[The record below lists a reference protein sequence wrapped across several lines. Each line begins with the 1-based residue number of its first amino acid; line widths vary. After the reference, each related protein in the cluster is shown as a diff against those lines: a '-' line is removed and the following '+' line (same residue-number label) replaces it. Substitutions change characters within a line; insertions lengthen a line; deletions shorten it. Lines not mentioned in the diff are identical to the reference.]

1 MSGAALHP
9 GRRARRLAPAA
20 SVEANLRQ
28 VPIDLARGNGP
39 PLSYLPGSG
48 MAGYTDP
55 PDDSLPPPLVRSQR
69 LLWLSWLLGA
79 AALAAVVAI
88 ALHLSE
94 ADELAQ
100 LLHQVQPGWFA
111 LALLLQALTYLA
123 QGQIYR
129 LVVHAGGAVL
139 TLHSACRL
147 GLVKLFIDQALP
159 TYGLSGALAV
169 TAAFARL
176 AIPRPVVIACLVIG
190 VSSYLLAYVLA
201 LGAALGIVIVEGHAT
216 ALLIVS
222 GTLFALGSLAV
233 ALGVALLAGR
243 RLPGLAG
250 GLVER
255 TRVVRALATLQQAD
269 PALTRNPR
277 LLARAV
283 VLDLSIILLDGSTLW
298 LLVRA
303 MGEGAPWSGVFAG
316 FMLASLLR
324 SIGVTPGGLGVF
336 EGAAVTTL
344 HWAGVSLPVALSAT
358 LLFRGLSFWAPM
370 LPGILVS
377 RSALLPPKSD

>member
-1 MSGAALHP
+1 MHTRPRPA
-9 GRRARRLAPAA
+9 RRATPGVREAPA
-20 SVEANLRQ
+20 
-28 VPIDLARGNGP
+28 
-39 PLSYLPGSG
+39 
-48 MAGYTDP
+48 
-55 PDDSLPPPLVRSQR
+55 VRSPR

-79 AALAAVVAI
+79 AALAAVVAV

-94 ADELAQ
+94 AGDLAR
-100 LLHQVQPGWFA
+100 LLQEVQPAWFV

-129 LVVHAGGAVL
+129 LVVHAGGAAL
-139 TLHSACRL
+139 TLGSACRL

-169 TAAFARL
+169 TAAFERL
-176 AIPRPVVIACLVIG
+176 AIPHPVVIACLVIG

-243 RLPGLAG
+243 RLPQLACG
-250 GLVER
+250 WIDR
-255 TRVVRALATLQQAD
+255 SWIRRAVATLEQAD
-269 PALTRNPR
+269 PGLTRSPR
-277 LLARAV
+277 LLARV
-283 VLDLSIILLDGSTLW
+283 VLLDLSIILLDGTTLW
-298 LLVRA
+298 VLVRA

-324 SIGVTPGGLGVF
+324 SIGVTPGGLGIF

-370 LPGILVS
+370 LPGILVA
-377 RSALLPPKSD
+377 RSALMPPKSG